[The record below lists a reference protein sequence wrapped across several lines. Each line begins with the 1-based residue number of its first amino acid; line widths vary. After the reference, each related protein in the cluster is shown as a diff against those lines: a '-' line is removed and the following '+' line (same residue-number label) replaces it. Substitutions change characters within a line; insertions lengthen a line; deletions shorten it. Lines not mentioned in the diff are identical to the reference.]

1 MPIFMLV
8 MPIFTQPHQTWLFSR
23 VFSPCFPFF
32 PPEMIANSTWD
43 EYSMRFFFWMFT
55 FLVIWGVAGIVWVL
69 VEIWV
74 VLGALSYK
82 TTRGIK
88 LVVGKVIEWV

>member
-55 FLVIWGVAGIVWVL
+55 LLVLPPNLYPLIWGVAGIVSVL
-69 VEIWV
+69 VEIWEV
-74 VLGALSYK
+74 FGVLPSSEL
-82 TTRGIK
+82 
-88 LVVGKVIEWV
+88 